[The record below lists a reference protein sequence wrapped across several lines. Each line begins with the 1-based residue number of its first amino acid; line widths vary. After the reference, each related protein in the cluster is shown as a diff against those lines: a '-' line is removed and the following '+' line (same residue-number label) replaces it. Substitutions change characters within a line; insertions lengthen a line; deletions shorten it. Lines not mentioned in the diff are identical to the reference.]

1 MAVKLDEEEVSEGRD
16 VRSYMADFAQGYKA
30 TYEDQDMSA
39 EEIEDG
45 FKVLGD
51 LDLDDMFG
59 AFVEP
64 NYGLIGGACTVD
76 DYSEEGVT
84 DRKRD
89 GAPSAQNSL
98 GQVSGAHGNVGR
110 KYP

>member
-16 VRSYMADFAQGYKA
+16 VRSYMADFAQGYKK
-30 TYEDQDMSA
+30 TYEAQDMSE

-51 LDLDDMFG
+51 LDLDDIFG

-64 NYGLIGGACTVD
+64 NYGVVGGGPTVD
-76 DYSEEGVT
+76 DCTPEGIT
-84 DRKRD
+84 DRLGSSQATSQKGLGD
-89 GAPSAQNSL
+89 SATGKS
-98 GQVSGAHGNVGR
+98 SSR